1 MAQPAEI
8 AGKSGADLEGHPAPP
23 KKSPVKTIVI
33 LVVLLAVLSAG
44 GFVAWKK
51 FAGPM
56 PSAKGKAETAGGET
70 TAGTDAAEAALLGPI
85 FVLEPFIVNLAGDNG
100 RRFLK
105 ITMDLEL
112 GEVKLK
118 EELER
123 RLPQVRDTI
132 LVLLSSKTYED
143 IESVQ
148 GKFKLREE
156 ITSRVNSYLQSGK
169 VKKIYFTEFVVQ

>member
-8 AGKSGADLEGHPAPP
+8 EEKPGADLEEHPAAP
-23 KKSPVKTIVI
+23 KKSPLKLILI
-33 LVVLLAVLSAG
+33 LVVIMAVLGGG
-44 GFVAWKK
+44 GFLAWKK
-51 FAGPM
+51 VVAPM
-56 PSAKGKAETAGGET
+56 LSAKGKLETAGGET
-70 TAGTDAAEAALLGPI
+70 KAGTDSAEAALLGPI
-85 FVLEPFIVNLAGDNG
+85 FVLDPFIVNLAGDNG

-118 EELER
+118 EELDR

-156 ITSRVNSYLQSGK
+156 ITGRVNSYLQSGK